1 MIINNQVINE
11 ALSHL
16 KKPEEKEIKFDLKEA
31 EEVKGDSSKII
42 SPILDKYNNGKV
54 LLKAV
59 IENYLFDICTILKD
73 LNPDFISILKIYNIL
88 NDPYKKYILQSYF
101 VLKDGKKPLNITRND
116 LKKMEIKIRLKFL
129 YDKEY
134 YYNNFIQNMLMIFK
148 FIFKDMYI
156 GQNILS
162 TYFSMTTYNNHI
174 SDFCLCLKNIEEEFE
189 RLIKC
194 HINSLLKENSKMD
207 INSFK
212 KIVKRAKLRIDD
224 KLYNL
229 YYQCKSNDE
238 IYFSVKKL
246 NLETYFDLE
255 CLLED
260 HLKALKL
267 DGQFKELNVQNK
279 ELYSKIDELKKINNG
294 LNDQIDGLKD
304 QNNKL
309 GSKVNGL
316 ENQNRGLNGQID
328 ELKDQNNKLDSKV
341 NGLENENRGLN
352 DRIDELNGQIDELN
366 DQIDELKD
374 QNNKLDSKV
383 NELENQ
389 NSGLN
394 DQIDELKSENN
405 KIKSTLSSVEK
416 KVNFMEII
424 VNSALSRKIIN
435 HCIKGIVQKYKNQ
448 IKITLDEKGEFKI
461 YFKANVRNVSV
472 KDANDLINYLF
483 SKKDVL
489 NNNVHFVQINK
500 PDFIKDIWSEF
511 FKFIELKG
519 DNLINFNKIVTEDIK
534 NSFKFSQ
541 NDQAIK
547 SFLKHEV
554 NDDLKK
560 KLIK

>member
-341 NGLENENRGLN
+341 NGLEN
-352 DRIDELNGQIDELN
+352 
-366 DQIDELKD
+366 
-374 QNNKLDSKV
+374 
-383 NELENQ
+383 Q

-534 NSFKFSQ
+534 NIVLNSLKMTKQLNHFLSM
-541 NDQAIK
+541 K
-547 SFLKHEV
+547 SMT
-554 NDDLKK
+554 
-560 KLIK
+560 I

>member
-1 MIINNQVINE
+1 MIINSQVINE

-31 EEVKGDSSKII
+31 EKVKGDSSKII

-59 IENYLFDICTILKD
+59 IENYLFDICTKLKD
-73 LNPDFISILKIYNIL
+73 LKPDFISILKIYNIL

-101 VLKDGKKPLNITRND
+101 ALKDAKKPLNISRND

-134 YYNNFIQNMLMIFK
+134 YYNNFIHNMLMTFK
-148 FIFKDMYI
+148 FIFEDMYI

-162 TYFSMTTYNNHI
+162 TYFSKTTYNNHI
-174 SDFCLCLKNIEEEFE
+174 SDFCRCLKNIEEEFE

-224 KLYNL
+224 KLSNL

-246 NLETYFDLE
+246 NSDIYFDLE

-260 HLKALKL
+260 HLKAFKL
-267 DGQFKELNVQNK
+267 DGQIKELNGQNK
-279 ELYSKIDELKKINNG
+279 ELYSKIDELKKINSG
-294 LNDQIDGLKD
+294 L
-304 QNNKL
+304 
-309 GSKVNGL
+309 S
-316 ENQNRGLNGQID
+316 GQID
-328 ELKDQNNKLDSKV
+328 ELKDQNNKLHSKV
-341 NGLENENRGLN
+341 NRLENQNRG
-352 DRIDELNGQIDELN
+352 LN

-374 QNNKLDSKV
+374 QNNKLHSKV
-383 NELENQ
+383 NGLENQ
-389 NSGLN
+389 NSRLNDQIDELKDQNNKLHSKVNGLENKISGLN

-424 VNSALSRKIIN
+424 VNS
-435 HCIKGIVQKYKNQ
+435 
-448 IKITLDEKGEFKI
+448 TL
-461 YFKANVRNVSV
+461 
-472 KDANDLINYLF
+472 
-483 SKKDVL
+483 
-489 NNNVHFVQINK
+489 
-500 PDFIKDIWSEF
+500 
-511 FKFIELKG
+511 
-519 DNLINFNKIVTEDIK
+519 
-534 NSFKFSQ
+534 
-541 NDQAIK
+541 
-547 SFLKHEV
+547 
-554 NDDLKK
+554 
-560 KLIK
+560 